1 MTTPDREHAA
11 PATRLAGLGY
21 HVLLEKPIAPTWEE
35 CVQVVEAAERA
46 GVILA
51 VCHVMRYTPYTE
63 AVKQVVASGR
73 LGQIVGVE
81 HTEPV
86 GWWHFAHAYV
96 RGNWRRADE
105 AGPSVLTKCCHDLDW
120 LRFIVGRPPVS
131 VSSHGGLH
139 HFTAAS
145 RPDGAAD
152 RCLDCGIEPTCP
164 YSASRLYFGF
174 LNDPKRRQWPLSVV
188 TTDLTERGVRQAL
201 REGPY
206 GRCVYACDN
215 DVADHQVTT
224 IEFDGGVIA
233 TLTMS
238 ALTPYARRW
247 TRIMGSRGFLEGDG
261 HQVTV
266 TDFVT
271 GQAEP
276 VAVAAPVP
284 GAGSGHGGGDF
295 GVIGAFTDA
304 VATGD
309 RSLISHRPARVA
321 GQPPDGV
328 RRRAQPPERHAGAVA
343 PLAGGL
349 VQGGDE
355 PGEQAGERVA
365 FRRAPAVHG
374 LRGLGTPVLVHLVQV
389 GLPLA
394 GEQEVGKPAVV
405 LVGRPVDEAGGRGLP
420 GDLAG
425 PRLVDVQQPGQA
437 GHRGGLARG
446 GLAIDQVEKLGH
458 GHADRL
464 PPVALPLVAPGAAGQ
479 GPAALAPGDGP
490 HGLLDDRLWLLHL
503 ALHEST
509 THNPRH
515 VHAS

>member
-1 MTTPDREHAA
+1 MAEPVTIAVLGAGARGTVFASFARQFPGRARIVAVADPRADRRDALADQLGVPAGQRFADWRDLAARDRLADAVVVTTPDREHAA
-11 PATRLAGLGY
+11 PATRLAALGY
-21 HVLLEKPIAPTWEE
+21 HILLEKPIAPTWEE
-35 CVQVVEAAERA
+35 CVQVVDAAERA

-131 VSSHGGLH
+131 VSSHGGLR

-152 RCLDCGIEPTCP
+152 RCLDCAIEPTCP
-164 YSASRLYFGF
+164 YSAPRLYFGF
-174 LNDPKRRQWPLSVV
+174 LGDPKRRQWPLSVI

-224 IEFDGGVIA
+224 VEFDGGVTA

-271 GQAEP
+271 GLAEP
-276 VAVAAPVP
+276 VAVADPVP
-284 GAGSGHGGGDF
+284 GTGSGHGGGDF
-295 GVIGAFTDA
+295 GVIGAFADA

-309 RSLISHRPARVA
+309 RSLIVTGPRESLDSHRMAFA
-321 GQPPDGV
+321 AEHS
-328 RRRAQPPERHAGAVA
+328 RRT
-343 PLAGGL
+343 
-349 VQGGDE
+349 
-355 PGEQAGERVA
+355 
-365 FRRAPAVHG
+365 
-374 LRGLGTPVLVHLVQV
+374 GTPV
-389 GLPLA
+389 PLS
-394 GEQEVGKPAVV
+394 
-405 LVGRPVDEAGGRGLP
+405 L
-420 GDLAG
+420 
-425 PRLVDVQQPGQA
+425 
-437 GHRGGLARG
+437 
-446 GLAIDQVEKLGH
+446 
-458 GHADRL
+458 
-464 PPVALPLVAPGAAGQ
+464 
-479 GPAALAPGDGP
+479 
-490 HGLLDDRLWLLHL
+490 
-503 ALHEST
+503 
-509 THNPRH
+509 
-515 VHAS
+515 